1 MSLHFCLLTGQLLT
15 LQLEA
20 GKRME
25 HWDSTLLAP
34 QQRHPRT
41 PSGPVSTVMRLAL
54 PHPTSTHPPLNSRS
68 QAGPI
73 PCQAPSVPA
82 LDGLSSSPTLL
93 PGSPPLGPGVPP
105 SSQHAGDP
113 APLPQAS
120 PLGRGAPV
128 PHPLPVVL
136 SLKKLEFFFDA
147 IADLQDR
154 ELEGLAG
161 LKRGLGGDAQV

>member
-1 MSLHFCLLTGQLLT
+1 MSQHWRAVLLTYAST
-15 LQLEA
+15 S
-20 GKRME
+20 KPSSRP
-25 HWDSTLLAP
+25 WD
-34 QQRHPRT
+34 
-41 PSGPVSTVMRLAL
+41 PS
-54 PHPTSTHPPLNSRS
+54 
-68 QAGPI
+68 
-73 PCQAPSVPA
+73 
-82 LDGLSSSPTLL
+82 
-93 PGSPPLGPGVPP
+93 
-105 SSQHAGDP
+105 SSQHAGDS

-147 IADLQDR
+147 VADLQDR